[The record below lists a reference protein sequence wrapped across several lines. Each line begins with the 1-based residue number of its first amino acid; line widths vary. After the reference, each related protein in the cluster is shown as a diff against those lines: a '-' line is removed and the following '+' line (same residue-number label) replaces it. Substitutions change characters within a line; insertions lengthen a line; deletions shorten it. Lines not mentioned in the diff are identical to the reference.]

1 MTPLSAWVATD
12 PQAGT
17 RLEEKPMKGPGPME
31 AFDRL
36 RADRAPPD
44 RAPEIVGPGVHAVFV
59 RDGDRLPGLAV
70 PETGPLYI
78 GQSDRVERR
87 DHLTM
92 DNSGYST
99 PRRRLGALLREPLR
113 LTALP
118 RAPGALKLSV
128 TNYRF
133 SDGGERRLGE
143 WMSLNLEYAA
153 LAVAAPKG
161 LEAELIRRYEP
172 PLCLRGWP
180 NPQARAIERLRYRC
194 REEAARAP

>member
-1 MTPLSAWVATD
+1 
-12 PQAGT
+12 
-17 RLEEKPMKGPGPME
+17 ME

-44 RAPEIVGPGVHAVFV
+44 RAPGIVGPGVYAVFV
-59 RDGDRLPGLAV
+59 RDGDHLPGLAI
-70 PETGPLYI
+70 PETGLLYI
-78 GQSDRVERR
+78 GRSDRVERR
-87 DHLTM
+87 NHFTM
-92 DNSGYST
+92 DNSGFST
-99 PRRRLGALLREPLR
+99 LRRSLGALLREPLR
-113 LTALP
+113 LTAVP
-118 RAPGALKLSV
+118 RAPGALKSNV

-133 SDGGERRLGE
+133 SGGGERRLGE

-153 LAVAAPKG
+153 LAVAAPKE